1 MQQAFPAFR
10 SLQCANIKKWGR
22 GSGGQFHT
30 NHCVLSTRPSTWCLS
45 LQECGKGLWILC
57 QKVDVSGPLLRRQP
71 WGYSRNR
78 PFWVVAYGEVRG
90 AVPDPDLKT
99 RGGGGGGRAGHQDP
113 EIRRG
118 RVSTKVFS
126 ALQASVWSK
135 NKWGPSPPDPPLG
148 RFDCVKLKLLIW
160 LTI

>member
-1 MQQAFPAFR
+1 M
-10 SLQCANIKKWGR
+10 
-22 GSGGQFHT
+22 
-30 NHCVLSTRPSTWCLS
+30 
-45 LQECGKGLWILC
+45 
-57 QKVDVSGPLLRRQP
+57 
-71 WGYSRNR
+71 
-78 PFWVVAYGEVRG
+78 VAYGEVRG

-135 NKWGPSPPDPPLG
+135 NKWGPSPPGSTTGKVRLCQTQVVDLIDHLVEIK
-148 RFDCVKLKLLIW
+148 RYLSKHTSNFLLPS
-160 LTI
+160 L

>member
-1 MQQAFPAFR
+1 MCRGLFSEDNPEVILVIDHFER
-10 SLQCANIKKWGR
+10 SLTGRCGEQCRIQILRQGGGGGGGGGHQNPEER
-22 GSGGQFHT
+22 GG
-30 NHCVLSTRPSTWCLS
+30 
-45 LQECGKGLWILC
+45 
-57 QKVDVSGPLLRRQP
+57 
-71 WGYSRNR
+71 
-78 PFWVVAYGEVRG
+78 
-90 AVPDPDLKT
+90 
-99 RGGGGGGRAGHQDP
+99 GGGGGGRAGHQDP

-148 RFDCVKLKLLIW
+148 RFDCVKLKLLIS